1 MIDEFQDVTLEEV
14 TKSDCEFLYE
24 ILKTRNSLA
33 NISHKELPTYD
44 EHVKFVMKRP
54 YAKWYIIKFK
64 NNRVGSTYISL
75 QDEMGIFIKKDF
87 QRKGIGKKA
96 IKLLMKKNPRSRYLA
111 NVAPNNKKHQEFF
124 KKLGFNGLQYTY
136 EIINPEIV

>member
-1 MIDEFQDVTLEEV
+1 MRQRRPVRCKIRVRPQGHSKKPSHGRNPCRHQD
-14 TKSDCEFLYE
+14 
-24 ILKTRNSLA
+24 RA
-33 NISHKELPTYD
+33 
-44 EHVKFVMKRP
+44 
-54 YAKWYIIKFK
+54 A
-64 NNRVGSTYISL
+64 
-75 QDEMGIFIKKDF
+75 F